1 MEIIAAAKRYS
12 KNAAA
17 DFIKFGCYLTNPVSQ
32 RTVTMAMGAAM
43 FGMIVL
49 NIATANAASTPLFVQ
64 LMDAFQTLLT
74 EVQDVILTV
83 VTLSISLCMI
93 SLVVVPLWNARAT
106 AAVWAALR
114 TIILAYIFFLL
125 CPAFLDTVAQI
136 FNSSA
141 GGGTGTGE
149 V

>member
-74 EVQDVILTV
+74 EVQDVNSYSRNSFDLA
-83 VTLSISLCMI
+83 LYDRPGCC
-93 SLVVVPLWNARAT
+93 
-106 AAVWAALR
+106 AAVER
-114 TIILAYIFFLL
+114 TGYRRSLGGASNHYPGVYLL
-125 CPAFLDTVAQI
+125 PAVSCVPGYRCADLQFVCRRRDW
-136 FNSSA
+136 NW
-141 GGGTGTGE
+141 
-149 V
+149 